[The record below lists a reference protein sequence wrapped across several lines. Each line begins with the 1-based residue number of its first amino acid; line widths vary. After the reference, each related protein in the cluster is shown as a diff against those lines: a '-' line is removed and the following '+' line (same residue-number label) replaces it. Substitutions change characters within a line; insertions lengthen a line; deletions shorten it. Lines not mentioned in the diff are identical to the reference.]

1 MTTITLLDHAQAAE
15 LLGCTPATVE
25 DRLRDGTLPGVQFGR
40 SWRIPVDALAERLRE
55 LALEQAS
62 QRRRATPEAQAPAS
76 ALPRLVASSE
86 VTPPRPRRK
95 APPKLVRPDAAST

>member
-40 SWRIPVDALAERLRE
+40 SWRIPADALAERLRE
-55 LALEQAS
+55 LALEQAA
-62 QRRRATPEAQAPAS
+62 QRRRAAPEPQAKATPQQAPTQDQA
-76 ALPRLVASSE
+76 PRQ
-86 VTPPRPRRK
+86 RRR
-95 APPKLVRPDAAST
+95 AAPKLVQADASAA